1 MVNITPAPT
10 AGKKNHAKKSTG
22 GKAPRKPRKSNKW
35 TARKATGGPAP
46 RLSIGAPVPAS
57 VPLAL
62 ENAVM
67 SSSDVGSASLPI
79 STSAEH
85 VNEPGSAPVPSPD
98 TLRRSRRTGNAAV
111 ARLTSVTVEVDK
123 PSENTDMEL
132 DSDGQDAEGNTD
144 ENLCAGCQDGG
155 NLLHCEGYRLVQN
168 DPRYHCGRLVCYGPP
183 GSKKCIEL
191 HEEALKNVVPDKA
204 IGTQFSWF
212 YQGFFKR
219 DDASPVTSAVKMV
232 HSARASFFSK
242 LELVP
247 MAIISI
253 ALEGMATEPFSM
265 TLIEVQGYYLTT
277 PVPCIHASL
286 TFDLSQGKWEQYD
299 SDFANMF
306 ALLKQHN
313 IKRIVVFL
321 TTHSTPNGDLH
332 FIPNMGGA
340 APTSEVLDTIFPAEF
355 RAFIQPSH
363 IDSMLFILSCGGLYM
378 QEESYNY
385 FTEQIRGHIFER
397 IIAFPARDLQPLQAA
412 RWCQDFHESIQ
423 YALQRICDAN
433 PSVGAHTNV
442 IIWHYF
448 PTHPISI
455 NERQTLLTQK
465 IIWCH
470 SWLAPYGMRITEA
483 QCPHCGCLRTSKTSS
498 YTTLTN
504 RNGEKFLVIKCTAKR
519 EPPLFGPH
527 GGAVPQTIPPP
538 CNSVLIPLVGS
549 YASTSLGSKSGNW
562 EIVDYQ
568 WARAEGL
575 YSYS

>member
-46 RLSIGAPVPAS
+46 RLSIGAPVPTS
-57 VPLAL
+57 VPLPL
-62 ENAVM
+62 EDAAM
-67 SSSDVGSASLPI
+67 SSSDVGLASLPL
-79 STSAEH
+79 STSSEH
-85 VNEPGSAPVPSPD
+85 ANEPGAAPVPSPD
-98 TLRRSRRTGNAAV
+98 TLRRSRRTGSAAV

-123 PSENTDMEL
+123 PSENNGLHSDMEL

-144 ENLCAGCQDGG
+144 ENLCAGCQDGV

-168 DPRYHCGRLVCYGPP
+168 DPLYHCGRLVCYGPP

-204 IGTQFSWF
+204 IGFVCPPCWEYLHRGSQ
-212 YQGFFKR
+212 YNVAYKGFFKR

-242 LELVP
+242 LQLVP

-299 SDFANMF
+299 ADFANMF

-321 TTHSTPNGDLH
+321 TTHSTPDGDLH

-355 RAFIQPSH
+355 QAFIQPSH
-363 IDSMLFILSCGGLYM
+363 IDSTLFILSCGGLYM
-378 QEESYNY
+378 QEESYNS
-385 FTEQIRGHIFER
+385 
-397 IIAFPARDLQPLQAA
+397 LSAA
-412 RWCQDFHESIQ
+412 MAAVH
-423 YALQRICDAN
+423 
-433 PSVGAHTNV
+433 
-442 IIWHYF
+442 
-448 PTHPISI
+448 
-455 NERQTLLTQK
+455 
-465 IIWCH
+465 
-470 SWLAPYGMRITEA
+470 LA
-483 QCPHCGCLRTSKTSS
+483 C
-498 YTTLTN
+498 
-504 RNGEKFLVIKCTAKR
+504 R
-519 EPPLFGPH
+519 E
-527 GGAVPQTIPPP
+527 V
-538 CNSVLIPLVGS
+538 
-549 YASTSLGSKSGNW
+549 
-562 EIVDYQ
+562 
-568 WARAEGL
+568 
-575 YSYS
+575 